1 MPPCVFK
8 ACRKHCLLPA
18 FSLIELLVVM
28 AILFSL
34 AGIAANGISHSSQNP
49 RLTSRDLV
57 KAKLQQA
64 RAHAMA
70 NHTYTA
76 MVVPVRSSGKNG
88 LHEISIIEVERMN
101 EGYVPVE
108 NENGDTVML
117 QKWTKL
123 SGNFHF
129 VTNSMIGSDLPT
141 VVDEDETL
149 TLLQKGR
156 VTECHAIVFA
166 PNGQIRWPSAGSP
179 IHIAIAE
186 AAHRGGSFRI
196 TRISNHRPV
205 FDLLVVNRLT
215 AKTRNVTP

>member
-1 MPPCVFK
+1 
-8 ACRKHCLLPA
+8 
-18 FSLIELLVVM
+18 M

-34 AGIAANGISHSSQNP
+34 AGIAASGLNHSSQNA

-76 MVVPVRSSGKNG
+76 MVIPVRSSGKNG
-88 LHEISIIEVERMN
+88 LHEIAMIEVERMN
-101 EGYVPVE
+101 EGYVPLE
-108 NENGDTVML
+108 NENGDAVLL

-123 SGNFHF
+123 PENFHF
-129 VTNSMIGSDLPT
+129 VTNTMIGSDLPT
-141 VVDEDETL
+141 VVDEEETL
-149 TLLQKGR
+149 TLPQKGR

-166 PNGQIRWPSAGSP
+166 PNGQIKWPIDGSP

-186 AAHRGGSFRI
+186 AARQGSSFRMS
-196 TRISNHRPV
+196 RISNHRPV